1 MGRSPP
7 VARKE
12 GEEGSKAGQTH
23 AWNESKE
30 LSAGSPGVPLL
41 PYLQLSRGC
50 FFKLGVRGSGWDE
63 SVGGGLHF
71 SGKLV
76 RKKPPKRP
84 ELHTGGWRVVV
95 TSHSLGLQDRP
106 RGAQKTPN
114 LMRSSPNHQ
123 AWLTQ
128 ERRRA
133 KPVKSAWLGM
143 RGRSGRVEPL
153 LISVSGNFCKEISE
167 ISVCLERMPCLV
179 SDLTAT
185 TQVDNFNF
193 E

>member
-1 MGRSPP
+1 MKARSCRP
-7 VARKE
+7 A
-12 GEEGSKAGQTH
+12 
-23 AWNESKE
+23 
-30 LSAGSPGVPLL
+30 PLAF
-41 PYLQLSRGC
+41 PCFPISSCRGDV

-76 RKKPPKRP
+76 RKKNPKHP
-84 ELHTGGWRVVV
+84 ELHTGGWRVVL

-106 RGAQKTPN
+106 RSAQKTPN

-123 AWLTQ
+123 VWLTQ

-133 KPVKSAWLGM
+133 EPVKSAWLGM

-153 LISVSGNFCKEISE
+153 LISVSGHFCKEISE

-179 SDLTAT
+179 SNLTST
-185 TQVDNFNF
+185 TQVDNFNL